1 MRKIIERIVL
11 VSFIPIT
18 FMSIFGGVVGGI
30 WLLIIGEWKLVVLAL
45 IVDFAFP
52 FIVAPIIFLLIT
64 APMMAL
70 VNRLEKENKK
80 TASMIV
86 GWLNLFINHMLYLAW
101 VFIVFVYML
110 TYATERDHNVIPYLL
125 FGWEVAVG
133 PFQYMASKGSSAEI
147 ASQATS
153 YLNEVAY
160 LILFLF
166 YLLNISSLALPV
178 IFLIMFIIEV
188 FIINTAIQMRWG
200 GNEPEV

>member
-1 MRKIIERIVL
+1 MRKIIETIIL

-30 WLLIIGEWKLVVLAL
+30 WLLTLGEWKLVVLAL

-80 TASMIV
+80 TASMIA
-86 GWLNLFINHMLYLAW
+86 GWLNLFINHILYLAW

-110 TYATERDHNVIPYLL
+110 TYATGRDHNVIPYLL

-178 IFLIMFIIEV
+178 IFLIIFIIEV

-200 GNEPEV
+200 G

>member
-1 MRKIIERIVL
+1 MRKVIERIVL

-64 APMMAL
+64 TPMMAL

>member
-1 MRKIIERIVL
+1 MRKVIERIVL

-64 APMMAL
+64 TPMMAL

-200 GNEPEV
+200 G

>member
-1 MRKIIERIVL
+1 MRKVIERIVL

-30 WLLIIGEWKLVVLAL
+30 WLLTLGEWKLVVLAL

-64 APMMAL
+64 TPMMAL

-200 GNEPEV
+200 G